1 MNAARFRAP
10 SRPIY
15 TRAMAS
21 TALPTTLGQLRAS
34 KFTEALV
41 SRSVKDELRDNLI
54 ARLRKTAAS
63 GESLFPG
70 IVGYDDTVVPQIVNA
85 VLSRHNFILLG
96 LRGQAK
102 SRILRALTHLL
113 DPQVPYV
120 AGSELRDNPY
130 APLSKFSKNLIAK
143 MGDETPIAW
152 LTPIDRYV
160 EKLATPDVTVADLI
174 GDVDPIKAA
183 RSGEELGSELTMH
196 YGLLPR
202 ANRGIFA
209 INEVPDLAGKIQVAL
224 FNIMQEGDVQ
234 IKGYPVRLELDVA
247 IVFSANPED
256 YTARGKIVT
265 PLKDRIGSEIRTHYP
280 ESIDEGISITE
291 QEAWTARSYASDETV
306 QSIEIPHYIRQIVET
321 IAFTARED
329 KKVDKRSGVSQRLP
343 ISTMELV
350 LSNAERRA
358 LIHGESVVVPRVGD
372 IYAALPGITGKIELE
387 YEGEM
392 KGADTVVREIIRT
405 SVASVF
411 DQHFPQVNT
420 QQIEQWFNLGGTVQL
435 NDTQPAAATLDEL
448 KQIQGLFEKLAP
460 FHITAK
466 SRPETAVSAAEFLL
480 EGMTAPQAHQPQRRA
495 QLLRSRKEAAQRRR
509 QRVRRAHPRPR
520 IRRRPGPQKPQ
531 PPRPSTKSFRSRA
544 FTPAPFASNFGLSA
558 ERRPQRQRSS
568 PAKAPGALQARLKSA
583 ISTES
588 KARPHLL
595 PPPA

>member
-1 MNAARFRAP
+1 
-10 SRPIY
+10 
-15 TRAMAS
+15 MA
-21 TALPTTLGQLRAS
+21 TPVLPTTLGELRRS
-34 KFTEALV
+34 DYTPERV

-54 ARLRKTAAS
+54 ARLRATAKTK
-63 GESLFPG
+63 EPLFPG
-70 IVGYDDTVVPQIVNA
+70 IVGYDDTVLPQIVNA

-130 APLSKFSKNLIAK
+130 APLSKFSRNLIAEK
-143 MGDETPIAW
+143 GDATPIAW
-152 LTPIDRYV
+152 MTPEERYV

-280 ESIDEGISITE
+280 ESIEEGISITE
-291 QEAWTARSYASDETV
+291 QESWTARSYGSDDTI
-306 QSIEIPHYIRQIVET
+306 QAIEIPHYIRQIVEQ
-321 IAFTARED
+321 IAFSARED

-343 ISTMELV
+343 ISTLELV
-350 LSNAERRA
+350 VSNAERRA
-358 LIHGESVVVPRVGD
+358 LLHGETTVVPRVGD

-392 KGADTVVREIIRT
+392 RGADTVVREIIRT
-405 SVASVF
+405 AVAGVY
-411 DQHFPQVNT
+411 DQHFPGLNT

-435 NDTQPAAATLDEL
+435 NDAQPAAASLAEL
-448 KQIQGLFEKLAP
+448 KQIQGLFEKLGP
-460 FHITAK
+460 LQVTAK
-466 SRPETAVSAAEFLL
+466 SKPEVAVSAAEFLL
-480 EGMTAPQAHQPQRRA
+480 EGMTAHKRIS
-495 QLLRSRKEAAQRRR
+495 RSEE
-509 QRVRRAHPRPR
+509 
-520 IRRRPGPQKPQ
+520 
-531 PPRPSTKSFRSRA
+531 RA
-544 FTPAPFASNFGLSA
+544 FTAGEKKQRNQDASEFA
-558 ERRPQRQRSS
+558 ERIRDREFGGQDPKSRSRR
-568 PAKAPGALQARLKSA
+568 GFN
-583 ISTES
+583 
-588 KARPHLL
+588 
-595 PPPA
+595 